1 MSLKEWIRYIPTD
14 LRNIHGFVKW
24 EKQDTA
30 KNIFDFTV
38 YKTMTKLFICECI
51 YFIKQ
56 TMMIYVLHVI
66 YILHYF
72 KLEEI
77 TEKYNRLLTWVPL
90 SKGEWFVV
98 GDKSKRRMEK

>member
-1 MSLKEWIRYIPTD
+1 
-14 LRNIHGFVKW
+14 
-24 EKQDTA
+24 
-30 KNIFDFTV
+30 
-38 YKTMTKLFICECI
+38 MTKLFICECI

-90 SKGEWFVV
+90 SKGE
-98 GDKSKRRMEK
+98 